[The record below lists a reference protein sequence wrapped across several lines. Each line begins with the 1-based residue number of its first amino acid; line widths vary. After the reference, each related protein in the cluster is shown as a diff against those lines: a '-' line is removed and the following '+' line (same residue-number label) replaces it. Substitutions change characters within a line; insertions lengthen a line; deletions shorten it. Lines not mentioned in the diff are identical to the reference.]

1 MNNNI
6 IDQNELLLSKI
17 MKFYNKN
24 NNFNKM
30 LKIIN
35 GESNISLR
43 IIDWF
48 TTNYA
53 KKYFTI
59 YSTKRDK
66 RFKVYDN
73 YKLKLK
79 AYKKSRFD
87 PFCRWD
93 RITIPYND
101 DSCMETTIGQLNFFK
116 WAIENKIIEYIE
128 NNYDDIEKDMN
139 ERNSISKKKKDDSEL
154 TKSNI
159 TISADVNKTRKKR
172 EELSVS
178 ACKCIKKEKVKI
190 VVKFDL

>member
-6 IDQNELLLSKI
+6 IDQNELLLDKI

-93 RITIPYND
+93 RIQVPFGDNEYSI
-101 DSCMETTIGQLNFFK
+101 ETTLGQLNFFK
-116 WAIENKIIEYIE
+116 WALEYDIINYIKDNYKNIE
-128 NNYDDIEKDMN
+128 DDMN
-139 ERNSISKKKKDDSEL
+139 NNNSLSKSKKSYN
-154 TKSNI
+154 TN
-159 TISADVNKTRKKR
+159 TRKKR

-178 ACKCIKKEKVKI
+178 AIKCLKKEI
-190 VVKFDL
+190 VNITMNFN

>member
-6 IDQNELLLSKI
+6 IEQNELLLSKI

-93 RITIPYND
+93 RIQVPFGDNEYSI
-101 DSCMETTIGQLNFFK
+101 ETTLGQLNFFK
-116 WAIENKIIEYIE
+116 WALEYDIIKYIE
-128 NNYDDIEKDMN
+128 ENYKNIEDDMN
-139 ERNSISKKKKDDSEL
+139 NNNSLSKSKKSYN
-154 TKSNI
+154 TN
-159 TISADVNKTRKKR
+159 TRKKR

-178 ACKCIKKEKVKI
+178 AIKCLKKELVNI
-190 VVKFDL
+190 TMNFN

>member
-93 RITIPYND
+93 RIQVPFGDNEYSI
-101 DSCMETTIGQLNFFK
+101 ETTLGQLNFFK
-116 WAIENKIIEYIE
+116 WALEYDIIKYIE
-128 NNYDDIEKDMN
+128 ENYKNIEDDMN
-139 ERNSISKKKKDDSEL
+139 NNNSVSKSKKSYN
-154 TKSNI
+154 TN
-159 TISADVNKTRKKR
+159 TRKKR

-178 ACKCIKKEKVKI
+178 AIKCLEKELVNI
-190 VVKFDL
+190 TMNFN

>member
-79 AYKKSRFD
+79 AYKK
-87 PFCRWD
+87 
-93 RITIPYND
+93 I
-101 DSCMETTIGQLNFFK
+101 
-116 WAIENKIIEYIE
+116 KI
-128 NNYDDIEKDMN
+128 
-139 ERNSISKKKKDDSEL
+139 
-154 TKSNI
+154 
-159 TISADVNKTRKKR
+159 
-172 EELSVS
+172 
-178 ACKCIKKEKVKI
+178 
-190 VVKFDL
+190 